1 MDAKLEIFSK
11 RIDIFILYFSPVFS
25 LTVYIKQSSVLG
37 QGFIL
42 SPFSDITDTFFPPS
56 LRIIWYESFHT
67 IETIKNVCVPF
78 LFLLSSSFSKWS
90 FPTFYIYISEDKYI
104 SFKNYHFF
112 ILAFAILSRVQQQE
126 FEKSSSETAFQN
138 IGTALSQQYQCNDLH
153 YDLGANW
160 DKKSKQERRIQE

>member
-67 IETIKNVCVPF
+67 IETIKNV
-78 LFLLSSSFSKWS
+78 S
-90 FPTFYIYISEDKYI
+90 I
-104 SFKNYHFF
+104 
-112 ILAFAILSRVQQQE
+112 
-126 FEKSSSETAFQN
+126 
-138 IGTALSQQYQCNDLH
+138 
-153 YDLGANW
+153 
-160 DKKSKQERRIQE
+160 